1 MDVDIEKLRIYNR
14 PHQPLSLKWIMFSVL
29 MNFGWSDEGKC
40 GWIFSLHICV
50 SLAGRNL
57 KQLADDADHA
67 AAVVTD
73 LRLREGTEAVLEI
86 PINKERQQAE
96 REEKKR
102 DIIKKG
108 GTNKKKGRISFF
120 LPFVGSF
127 FLFVSTILSIQKDPF
142 INCLFLPL
150 DQTCSLVCHN

>member
-1 MDVDIEKLRIYNR
+1 M
-14 PHQPLSLKWIMFSVL
+14 
-29 MNFGWSDEGKC
+29 
-40 GWIFSLHICV
+40 
-50 SLAGRNL
+50 

-86 PINKERQQAE
+86 IINKERQQAE

-108 GTNKKKGRISFF
+108 GTIKKKAG
-120 LPFVGSF
+120 
-127 FLFVSTILSIQKDPF
+127 
-142 INCLFLPL
+142 
-150 DQTCSLVCHN
+150 